1 MGNSNYA
8 NQTDGNGTLKNTG
21 STEDEKCKIFDMAG
35 NLYELTTEYSTLTNS
50 SDAYPCTTRGG
61 NYYDSDYYTSYRDN
75 YNATYSLNLISFR
88 PLLYVK

>member
-8 NQTDGNGTLKNTG
+8 NQVDGNGTLKNTG

-35 NLYELTTEYSTLTNS
+35 NLYEWTTEYSTYTHSSNAFPCLNRGGYYGSLGYFTSSRISNFATNS
-50 SDAYPCTTRGG
+50 FNR
-61 NYYDSDYYTSYRDN
+61 
-75 YNATYSLNLISFR
+75 ISFR

>member
-35 NLYELTTEYSTLTNS
+35 NLYELTTEYSTFTVS
-50 SDAYPCTTRGG
+50 SDACPCTLRGG
-61 NYYDSDYYTSYRDN
+61 YYNGSYGCTSTRVY
-75 YNATYSLNLISFR
+75 YNATYSSSDYSFR